1 MANTNLPQD
10 WAEVASTAGGQ
21 ENPTPAPYADLPQVV
36 RDSIQDAIYRLGLL
50 ESLVG
55 AVAENYAN
63 GSEGDFLAKQ
73 MYGSLWH
80 IRHAI
85 GDVGENLDAIRVSM
99 NTKGS

>member
-10 WAEVASTAGGQ
+10 WAEVSSTTGQ
-21 ENPTPAPYADLPQVV
+21 SEPAAAPYAALPQAV
-36 RDSIQDAIYRLGLL
+36 RDAIQDAIYRLGLI

-55 AVAENYAN
+55 AVAENYAG
-63 GSEGDFLAKQ
+63 GSESDFLAKQ

-85 GDVGENLDAIRVSM
+85 EDVGENLDAIRVSM
-99 NTKGS
+99 NTKEA